1 MKQVKLLIRA
11 STPLFIL
18 LFFRITGTTKA
29 EYEANF
35 RKVGGDVKGPYI
47 LIFENFNV
55 VTNDSL
61 RGGDN
66 AFSEFQSLIYRHD
79 LDRPYRKFLKEVKQH
94 DMNWNTH
101 QIDSLGTLPT
111 ETAWNQ
117 IKAREEGFVYS
128 RDTVFHSEARY
139 PIDIPVK
146 LSVFRS
152 ISARVFFSLG
162 ESPDKLQLVFPD
174 DEEKEDPY
182 GLRKRIRMS
191 RGGQLAGKYTY
202 LADYY
207 EQLQQFTSQH
217 ATLTAKRLNTKAIN
231 GRVYKVWN
239 GGDELIF
246 EDEEGL
252 KGLEYQTTAYGM
264 IDVMS
269 EEGDGRFILWYDH
282 WYMYLLMGIQLLIYA
297 GLLLDWKDP
306 KKYEPEATDE

>member
-1 MKQVKLLIRA
+1 MKQIKRILQA

-18 LFFRITGTTKA
+18 LFFRFTGTTKA

-35 RKVGGDVKGPYI
+35 RKISGDVRGPYI
-47 LIFENFNV
+47 LLFENFDV

-79 LDRPYRKFLKEVKQH
+79 LDRSYRKFLKEVKKH
-94 DMNWNTH
+94 DMSWNTR

-117 IKAREEGFVYS
+117 IKASEEGFVYT

-162 ESPDKLQLVFPD
+162 DSPDKLQLIFPD
-174 DEEKEDPY
+174 EEEKEDPY

-191 RGGQLAGKYTY
+191 RGGQAAGKYAY

-231 GRVYKVWN
+231 GRVYKVWD
-239 GGDELIF
+239 GDNDLIF

-252 KGLEYQTTAYGM
+252 EGLEYRTTAYGM

-269 EEGDGRFILWYDH
+269 DEGDGRFILWYDH
-282 WYMYLLMGIQLLIYA
+282 WYMYLLMGVQALIYI
-297 GLLLDWKDP
+297 GLLADWKDRQ
-306 KKYEPEATDE
+306 KYNDQPTEE